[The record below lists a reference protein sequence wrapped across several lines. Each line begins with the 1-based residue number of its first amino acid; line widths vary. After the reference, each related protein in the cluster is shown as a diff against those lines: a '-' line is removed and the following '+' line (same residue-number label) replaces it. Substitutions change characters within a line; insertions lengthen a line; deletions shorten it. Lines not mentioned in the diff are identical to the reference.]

1 MKIAVYSSKG
11 SAGKTPI
18 STNIALDKGFA
29 IGTNEIFHVYD
40 SFLDDNQLL
49 ALQPEDTFP
58 KELVTHDI
66 DVVFD
71 LAGSISKTALSIS
84 TALEMSDFVIVPIYN
99 EYKSLV
105 GGLNT
110 IEQIKQYNQNII
122 VIATKLEKQ
131 KKDVF
136 SSDWKQSEDFKNIE
150 SAVKEKTG
158 GGIPVLPLKKS
169 KVFDNIFE
177 EGMSISQLMNNNPL
191 AKYNYKVVSDQFE
204 EIYKLIG
211 I

>member
-18 STNIALDKGFA
+18 SANIALDKNFS
-29 IGTNEIFHVYD
+29 IGTNEAFHVYD
-40 SFLDDNQLL
+40 SFLDDNRLL
-49 ALQPEDTFP
+49 ALQPEETFP
-58 KELVTHDI
+58 KELINEDI

-71 LAGSISKTALSIS
+71 LAGSISRTALSIS
-84 TALEMSDFVIVPIYN
+84 SALEMSDFVIVPIYN

-110 IEQIKQYNQNII
+110 IEQIKRYNQNII
-122 VIATKLEKQ
+122 VVATKLEKH
-131 KKDVF
+131 KKDIF
-136 SSDWKQSEDFKNIE
+136 SSDWTKSEDFRNIE
-150 SAVKEKTG
+150 NAIKDKIGES
-158 GGIPVLPLKKS
+158 IPILPLKKS

-177 EGMSISQLMNNNPL
+177 ERMSISQLMKNNPL
-191 AKYNYKVVSDQFE
+191 AKHNYKLVANQFE